1 MSLLNK
7 YEKVLMK
14 RDVFKE
20 IDINS
25 DEYIQNYKLPLL
37 SVESPELEE
46 LLDESVEVG
55 PVL

>member
-1 MSLLNK
+1 MNLLNK
-7 YEKVLMK
+7 HEKVLMK
-14 RDVFKE
+14 RYVYKE
-20 IDINS
+20 IGINS

>member
-1 MSLLNK
+1 
-7 YEKVLMK
+7 MK
-14 RDVFKE
+14 RYIFKE
-20 IDINS
+20 ISINS

>member
-7 YEKVLMK
+7 HEKVLMK
-14 RDVFKE
+14 RYVFKE
-20 IDINS
+20 IGINS

>member
-1 MSLLNK
+1 MNLLNK
-7 YEKVLMK
+7 HEKVLMK
-14 RDVFKE
+14 RYVFKE
-20 IDINS
+20 IHINS